1 MTAALELI
9 RTVEAHGG
17 QLRVE
22 DGWLVIAPQDAAEP
36 LIEELREHK
45 AEIIRVL
52 RARDIPA
59 HDPAEWREPF
69 ARWMD
74 VACVR
79 SPRCFGGVGCL
90 HIAFCEWATNHGD
103 VTCTRDTFERLLE
116 ELGFLIGEVA
126 GVVLV
131 SGLTFTEDIQAA
143 GLLPATKPFPLPI
156 TSKPGFQKA
165 AQSANVFGGRLSP
178 RPVPVHTNSSSL
190 QKNSQKISATVGA
203 GPGDQAGIDTNS
215 VGSDCAAC
223 FAPMVS
229 FQGAV
234 RGNL

>member
-9 RTVEAHGG
+9 HTVEAHGG

-59 HDPAEWREPF
+59 HDPAEFREPF

-79 SPRCFGGVGCL
+79 STRCFGGVGCL
-90 HIAFCEWATNHGD
+90 HIAFCEWAIDHD
-103 VTCTRDTFERLLE
+103 DDPCSRDTFERLLE

-143 GLLPATKPFPLPI
+143 GLLPATKPIPLPI

-165 AQSANVFGGRLSP
+165 APQAANVFGGRSSP
-178 RPVPVHTNSSSL
+178 RPVPVHTNSVSR
-190 QKNSQKISATVGA
+190 QKNHQKNNATVGA
-203 GPGDQAGIDTNS
+203 GPRRPYMD
-215 VGSDCAAC
+215 
-223 FAPMVS
+223 
-229 FQGAV
+229 
-234 RGNL
+234 